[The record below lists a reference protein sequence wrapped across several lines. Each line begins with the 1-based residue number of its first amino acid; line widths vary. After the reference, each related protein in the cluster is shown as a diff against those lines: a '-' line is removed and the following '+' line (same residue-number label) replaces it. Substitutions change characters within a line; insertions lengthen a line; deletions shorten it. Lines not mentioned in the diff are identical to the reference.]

1 MKHKQNSQIENIRQ
15 YLLDGNA
22 ITPIE
27 ALNKFGCFR
36 LAAVINNLKKE
47 NLNIETTI
55 IKENGKKFAKY
66 KLI

>member
-36 LAAVINNLKKE
+36 LAAVINNLNKE